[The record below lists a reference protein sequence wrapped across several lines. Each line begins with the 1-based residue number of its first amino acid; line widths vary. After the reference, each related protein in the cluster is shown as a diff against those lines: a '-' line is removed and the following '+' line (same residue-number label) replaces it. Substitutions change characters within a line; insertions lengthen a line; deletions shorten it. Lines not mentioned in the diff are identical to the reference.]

1 MFPALHTNK
10 RYCSEEEVEEG
21 NDRMFDSPGVA
32 DRSCGLEAVKGV
44 LRQPGPSCLV
54 RHGAVVGVVYR
65 SQVTGSRSPGTYI
78 SCTIK
83 SIIIIVHRCQIT
95 MLFVKVVRA
104 NVPRL

>member
-21 NDRMFDSPGVA
+21 DDRMFDSPGVA

-54 RHGAVVGVVYR
+54 RHGGRWGWFIGHR
-65 SQVTGSRSPGTYI
+65 SQGHGHQELI
-78 SCTIK
+78 SLVQSNPSSLLYTDVK
-83 SIIIIVHRCQIT
+83 SQCC
-95 MLFVKVVRA
+95 L
-104 NVPRL
+104 

>member
-21 NDRMFDSPGVA
+21 NDRMLYSPGVA

-54 RHGAVVGVVYR
+54 RHGAVVRVV
-65 SQVTGSRSPGTYI
+65 
-78 SCTIK
+78 
-83 SIIIIVHRCQIT
+83 
-95 MLFVKVVRA
+95 A
-104 NVPRL
+104 